1 MEKLFSRI
9 VNSINEFL
17 PEKAIVKESEL
28 ERLLRIHLE
37 KDGFNVSRQVTNEE
51 NRYDLL
57 CRERNIVVCLE
68 LKLRA
73 DVSNIKQ
80 FDRYL
85 TKFKDGFIVVCWQAS
100 FSVTDIF
107 KKVIDQSPI
116 PVALIQLSEKYG
128 LA

>member
-17 PEKAIVKESEL
+17 PDKAIVKESEL

-51 NRYDLL
+51 NRHDLL
-57 CRERNIVVCLE
+57 CRERNTVVCLE

-85 TKFKDGFIVVCWQAS
+85 PKFKDGFIVVCWQAS